1 MVLLE
6 LSLRPTS
13 LSARQDT
20 DLQQPARNKDS
31 TPAPGKGTKTL
42 ISASTASGAH
52 LNTQTDTH
60 VHIHTYTHTH
70 PRVGLGQASARAGP
84 AALSLSS
91 APRASSGPA
100 PRSRGQP
107 PAPSLTGSPFSRP
120 SSARR
125 LHGACAPRP
134 PAPMAGGWRR
144 SGGYRGAPRA
154 APERT
159 RPRSPPRHPSALRGA
174 RGSVCAE
181 ADDPTLPPPRGG
193 CGDAR
198 GGKEPKGRPRRYLRV
213 DVSHREELDIFEHL
227 LRDFQLFLLRRHG
240 AGRPPARRVCRPPR
254 SARCPPSRTTGPGS
268 PVPSPAVPPNR
279 ASKARAAG
287 RTIPLRDAGVVREGW
302 AEPPAPSGS
311 PLQTATSAA
320 AEKPPLLLSGRYL
333 RSSPCLRTEVGMSSR
348 ARLPPHTREAMVP
361 PETTE
366 AGSGDT
372 RTRPLASRRGE
383 GGGEGSAAPSG
394 PAPLPLGPRPAASAP
409 PRRAGRYRSP
419 PRLLRFL
426 ALF

>member
-1 MVLLE
+1 MEQRLN
-6 LSLRPTS
+6 SRTWQ
-13 LSARQDT
+13 RNQDFNFSVNRVRSPPEHT
-20 DLQQPARNKDS
+20 DRHTRTHTYIHTH
-31 TPAPGKGTKTL
+31 TPAWGW
-42 ISASTASGAH
+42 
-52 LNTQTDTH
+52 
-60 VHIHTYTHTH
+60 
-70 PRVGLGQASARAGP
+70 ARR
-84 AALSLSS
+84 
-91 APRASSGPA
+91 PRA
-100 PRSRGQP
+100 R
-107 PAPSLTGSPFSRP
+107 
-120 SSARR
+120 
-125 LHGACAPRP
+125 APRP
-134 PAPMAGGWRR
+134 SASPQRRGRAAGPLPAAGVSRRPRLSQEVPSPAPPPLAGCTGPARRGRRLPWRAGGE
-144 SGGYRGAPRA
+144 GAAVTAALPAQPLRGRGRAP
-154 APERT
+154 
-159 RPRSPPRHPSALRGA
+159 PPRHPSALRGA

-240 AGRPPARRVCRPPR
+240 AGRPPARRVSRPPR

>member
-1 MVLLE
+1 M
-6 LSLRPTS
+6 
-13 LSARQDT
+13 
-20 DLQQPARNKDS
+20 
-31 TPAPGKGTKTL
+31 
-42 ISASTASGAH
+42 
-52 LNTQTDTH
+52 
-60 VHIHTYTHTH
+60 
-70 PRVGLGQASARAGP
+70 GLGQASPRAGP

-159 RPRSPPRHPSALRGA
+159 RPRSPPLPPLRAARRAGQRLRGGGRSHPA
-174 RGSVCAE
+174 
-181 ADDPTLPPPRGG
+181 PPPAGGVGTRAAGRSPRGG
-193 CGDAR
+193 R
-198 GGKEPKGRPRRYLRV
+198 GGTFGSMSPTVKNLTSLNISSGTFSSSSSADMVPAGHP
-213 DVSHREELDIFEHL
+213 
-227 LRDFQLFLLRRHG
+227 HG
-240 AGRPPARRVCRPPR
+240 ASAGRLDPPAARRAEPR
-254 SARCPPSRTTGPGS
+254 GPGPGS

>member
-1 MVLLE
+1 MEQRLN
-6 LSLRPTS
+6 SRTWQ
-13 LSARQDT
+13 RNQDFNFSVNRVRSPPEHT
-20 DLQQPARNKDS
+20 DRHTRTHTYIHTH
-31 TPAPGKGTKTL
+31 TPAWGW
-42 ISASTASGAH
+42 
-52 LNTQTDTH
+52 
-60 VHIHTYTHTH
+60 
-70 PRVGLGQASARAGP
+70 ARR
-84 AALSLSS
+84 
-91 APRASSGPA
+91 PRA
-100 PRSRGQP
+100 R
-107 PAPSLTGSPFSRP
+107 
-120 SSARR
+120 
-125 LHGACAPRP
+125 APRP
-134 PAPMAGGWRR
+134 SASPQRRGRAAGPLPAAGVSRRPRLSQEVPSPAPPPLAGCTGPARRGRRLPWRAGGEGAAVTAALPAQPLRGR
-144 SGGYRGAPRA
+144 GRAPPPATPPRCEARGAAFARR
-154 APERT
+154 RT
-159 RPRSPPRHPSALRGA
+159 IPP
-174 RGSVCAE
+174 C
-181 ADDPTLPPPRGG
+181 PPPRGG

-333 RSSPCLRTEVGMSSR
+333 RSSPCLRTEVGISSR

>member
-1 MVLLE
+1 MEQRLN
-6 LSLRPTS
+6 SRTWQ
-13 LSARQDT
+13 RNQDFNFSVNRVRSPPEHT
-20 DLQQPARNKDS
+20 DRHTRTHTYIHTH
-31 TPAPGKGTKTL
+31 TPAWGW
-42 ISASTASGAH
+42 
-52 LNTQTDTH
+52 
-60 VHIHTYTHTH
+60 
-70 PRVGLGQASARAGP
+70 ARR
-84 AALSLSS
+84 
-91 APRASSGPA
+91 PRA
-100 PRSRGQP
+100 R
-107 PAPSLTGSPFSRP
+107 
-120 SSARR
+120 
-125 LHGACAPRP
+125 APRP
-134 PAPMAGGWRR
+134 SASPQRRGRAAGPLPAAGVSRRPRLSQEVPSPAPPPLAGCTGPARRGRRLPWRAGGE
-144 SGGYRGAPRA
+144 GAAVTAALPAQPLRGRGRAP
-154 APERT
+154 
-159 RPRSPPRHPSALRGA
+159 PPRHPSALRGA

-213 DVSHREELDIFEHL
+213 DISHREELDIFEHL

-240 AGRPPARRVCRPPR
+240 AGRPPARRVSRPPR

>member
-1 MVLLE
+1 MEQRLN
-6 LSLRPTS
+6 SRTWQ
-13 LSARQDT
+13 RNQDFNFSVNRVRSPPEHT
-20 DLQQPARNKDS
+20 DRHTRTHTYIHTH
-31 TPAPGKGTKTL
+31 TPAWGW
-42 ISASTASGAH
+42 
-52 LNTQTDTH
+52 
-60 VHIHTYTHTH
+60 
-70 PRVGLGQASARAGP
+70 ARR
-84 AALSLSS
+84 
-91 APRASSGPA
+91 PRA
-100 PRSRGQP
+100 R
-107 PAPSLTGSPFSRP
+107 
-120 SSARR
+120 
-125 LHGACAPRP
+125 APRP
-134 PAPMAGGWRR
+134 SASPQRRGRAAGPLPAAGVSRRPRLSQEVPSPAPPPLAGCTGPARRGRRLPWRAGGE
-144 SGGYRGAPRA
+144 GAAVTAALPAQPLRGRGRAP
-154 APERT
+154 
-159 RPRSPPRHPSALRGA
+159 PPRHPSALRGA